1 MKIFLATPYGF
12 TESTRSFLDMLVE
25 RLGAYG
31 TVYNPFAN
39 PAGEEFAGVRTL
51 DHYPDRLVRYAD
63 INARIAGANEA
74 ALREADLVIA
84 ALEGVEV
91 DSGTAAEIGF
101 AYALG
106 TPIIGFRIDRRRA
119 GENEACLV
127 NLQVRWFID
136 RSGGTVVRTLDAL
149 EAAVARAA
157 ERP

>member
-1 MKIFLATPYGF
+1 MAVGWGGLVGTIGLAASSGSALWVRAAAIVVAFLVGGF
-12 TESTRSFLDMLVE
+12 LS
-25 RLGAYG
+25 
-31 TVYNPFAN
+31 
-39 PAGEEFAGVRTL
+39 GVRTL
-51 DHYPDRLVRYAD
+51 DHYPDRLIRYAD
-63 INARIAGANEA
+63 INARIASANEA

-149 EAAVARAA
+149 IAEVAAAA
-157 ERP
+157 AKQ